1 MLEPLFRV
9 DSAEEAHKLAYDLLN
24 QGTALYTAGDYR
36 EAIEKLRIAAAIGLN
51 SFEAHYYLG
60 LALSGAR
67 RYQDAIEPFEMAIDL
82 QPNHLQSHVSL
93 GDALLKM
100 GDRDRADAEYHR
112 ALKIKDDFA
121 PALDGLGRLAE
132 AQGKSTEAEEFYK
145 KAVAANRGYADP
157 LVHLGDLALRTG
169 SLAEAVSYYTQAL
182 ALRPD
187 LGVALDR
194 LGLADGRLGLY
205 DEAIAVIE
213 KASRAEPKD
222 PSHPTSLGK
231 IYLLVSSPA
240 RAVDSFRQA
249 IALDPDFLEAYE
261 GLAEAQARLGDYE
274 AALATLDR
282 SFERPSADRETK
294 GLLAQKRGAVRRERD
309 ETESLKK

>member
-1 MLEPLFRV
+1 VPQGAVPESQPTPPQPAPAVSPVLAPEFRV

-145 KAVAANRGYADP
+145 KA
-157 LVHLGDLALRTG
+157 
-169 SLAEAVSYYTQAL
+169 
-182 ALRPD
+182 
-187 LGVALDR
+187 
-194 LGLADGRLGLY
+194 
-205 DEAIAVIE
+205 
-213 KASRAEPKD
+213 
-222 PSHPTSLGK
+222 
-231 IYLLVSSPA
+231 
-240 RAVDSFRQA
+240 
-249 IALDPDFLEAYE
+249 
-261 GLAEAQARLGDYE
+261 
-274 AALATLDR
+274 
-282 SFERPSADRETK
+282 
-294 GLLAQKRGAVRRERD
+294 
-309 ETESLKK
+309 